1 MQAWRVDAFAQEP
14 QLKDLA
20 VPVPGQ
26 GEALIQ
32 IAACGLNFADLL
44 MQQGTYQDCP
54 PLPYTPGL
62 EFAGTVVGLGAGV
75 SRLPIGSRVAAF
87 AGSGGLAQHAV
98 VPADRLLLIPDQMSF
113 ADAAAFQIAFGTSHL
128 ALDHRAKLQPD
139 ETVLILG
146 AAGGVGLTAVQIAK
160 RMGARVIA
168 CARGADKLAIAKAH
182 GADVVIDSETP
193 DLKAAFKA
201 IGGVDVVY
209 DPVGGRGFEAALSA
223 CRPEARILT
232 IGFASGDVPKIAA
245 NLLLVKNLT
254 VMGLYWGGY
263 LKFAPQVLTDS
274 MTTLFQWYETTGLR
288 PHISHC
294 LPFDRYP
301 DGLALLRGRA
311 ASGKVVIMVA

>member
-1 MQAWRVDAFAQEP
+1 MQAWRVDAFGKGP
-14 QLKDLA
+14 VLKDIPM
-20 VPVPGQ
+20 PVTGPD
-26 GEALIQ
+26 EALIKL
-32 IAACGLNFADLL
+32 AACGLNFADLL
-44 MQQGTYQDCP
+44 MQQGSYQDCP

-62 EFAGTVVGLGAGV
+62 EFAGTVVGFGTGPHPM
-75 SRLPIGSRVAAF
+75 PIGTRVAVF
-87 AGSGGLAQHAV
+87 AGSGGLAQYAA
-98 VPADRLLLIPDQMSF
+98 VPAARLVPIPDQMSF
-113 ADAAAFQIAFGTSHL
+113 TDAAAFQIAYGTSHL
-128 ALDHRAKLQPD
+128 ALDHRAHLQPG

-146 AAGGVGLTAVQIAK
+146 AAGGVGLTALQIAK

-168 CARGADKLAIAKAH
+168 CARGQDKLAIATAM
-182 GADVVIDSETP
+182 GADQVIDSDTP

-201 IGGVDVVY
+201 LGGVEVVY
-209 DPVGGRGFEAALSA
+209 DPVGGPAFHAALSA

-274 MTTLFQWYETTGLR
+274 LTTLFQWYETGGLR

-294 LPFDRYP
+294 LPFDHFP
-301 DGLALLRGRA
+301 EALELLRTRA
-311 ASGKVVIMVA
+311 ATGKVVITLP